1 MHLFLSV
8 SIVEFA
14 HVNICWNIILN
25 KMICYWSIKKNVL
38 ISIEYR
44 SIRLILHHKFS
55 SKKITT
61 LCYVCN
67 CNVLDSHF
75 HWGNPTQLRQGSTQL
90 KQGSVL
96 AKSPNFLYFLV
107 VFLKILLTPSCQG
120 LAVIKYFSQ
129 RHKRP
134 SGAVINIQNFH

>member
-44 SIRLILHHKFS
+44 SIRLILHHKFL

-96 AKSPNFLYFLV
+96 AKSVNFLYFLV
-107 VFLKILLTPSCQG
+107 FFFKDTANTILSGLSRNKIF
-120 LAVIKYFSQ
+120 FSKTQ
-129 RHKRP
+129 KTRWYRY
-134 SGAVINIQNFH
+134 